1 MSYVYGEERVNA
13 YTVDYQYAPS
23 VSPLAGGGYV
33 VVWTSREQ
41 DGSNDGIYAQR
52 FTASGLP
59 TGPEF
64 RVNTT
69 TANHQLEPRVAGLS
83 DGSFAVV
90 WTDRS
95 GADGSSYGVYMQRVS
110 ASGQLLGGELKVNTF
125 TSNDQGQPSI
135 AAYGG
140 GYVVTWYSN
149 GQDGSGY
156 GVYAQRFDNAG
167 TPVLTGGSNEFRV
180 NTTTGGSQYE
190 PDVAAATDG
199 SFVVVWRSDGQD
211 GSGSSIQAQ
220 RYNADGS
227 AAGGEFRVNST
238 TANSQYEARVA
249 ALEGGGFVVVWRS
262 DSQDGSGAG
271 VYGQRYDAA
280 GAAAGGEFRVN
291 ESTAGGQYQPDV
303 SALPGGGFAVTWYN
317 DNYDGSGSG
326 SYQDVYVREYAAD
339 GTALGGQLKA
349 NTPTATQSTQSE
361 PAVASLG
368 SGNYVV
374 VWRSEGQD
382 GSQSGVYQQLFG
394 DAAELPRQSN
404 PELGDFAGTLTFG
417 ENLVNATPQIID
429 PAVSLLDL
437 DSANLDGGRVEIF
450 YTQFGS
456 AEDQLGVRNQGTGV
470 AQIGVSGN
478 TVSYN
483 DGSGAVAIG
492 TLSGGSN
499 GGMLTVSLN
508 ANASV
513 DAVEAL
519 IQNLT
524 YANSSNS
531 PQASRTIALRVYDG
545 DGGTSDAGSVQI
557 NVTREEDGTPLAHAE
572 EQLNTYAP
580 GTQQWPAAATLA
592 DGSYVVAWQSNSHQD
607 GATWGIY
614 AQRFAANGEAI
625 GPELRV
631 NTLTDGGQS
640 WAQVAALSTGGYVIT
655 WQDDGA
661 NDGSGYATYGQRF
674 DATGSAIGAQF
685 LINTTTSGNQY
696 QSNVAAYTGGFAA
709 VWTTGS
715 DIYQQ
720 RFTNDG
726 VKVGG
731 ETLVSTVPGGA
742 GAQGSNQYLPDVAA
756 YANGNLVVVWAD
768 GGSNDGSTYGVYGRL
783 YDAGTGSFGSSFLVN
798 TTTASYQTY
807 AADYDYAPN
816 VAVLASGDFVV
827 VWPSYEQDGSGWGVI
842 GQRFNAAGVKQG
854 GEFVVNETTAGS
866 QYIPEVTA
874 LSTGGFVVGFYNDNY
889 DISGA
894 GTTADAY
901 IREYDASA
909 NPIDG
914 QRKLESPDNS
924 TAGEPTVVDL
934 GGGNF
939 AVVYNGYATS
949 ANGGNNTYEIRQQ
962 LFGSGAALA
971 RSESPQ
977 LGDFS

>member
-52 FTASGLP
+52 FTASGVP
-59 TGPEF
+59 IGPEF

-69 TANHQLEPRVAGLS
+69 TANYQLEPKVTGLS

-110 ASGQLLGGELKVNTF
+110 AAGQLLGSQQKVNTF
-125 TSNDQGQPSI
+125 TANDQGQPSI
-135 AAYGG
+135 AAYTG

-167 TPVLTGGSNEFRV
+167 NPVLTGGSNEFRV
-180 NTTTGGSQYE
+180 NTATSTHQYE
-190 PDVAAATDG
+190 PDVAASADG
-199 SFVVVWRSDGQD
+199 RFVVVWRSDGQD
-211 GSGSSIQAQ
+211 GSGAGVYAQ

-227 AAGGEFRVNST
+227 LAGGEFRVNST
-238 TANSQYEARVA
+238 TASSQYEARVA

-271 VYGQRYDAA
+271 VFGQRYDAA
-280 GAAAGGEFRVN
+280 GVAAGGEFRVN
-291 ESTAGGQYQPDV
+291 ESTAGGQYQPHV
-303 SALPGGGFAVTWYN
+303 AALPGGGFTVTWYN
-317 DNYDGSGSG
+317 ENYDGSGSG

-339 GTALGGQLKA
+339 GTPLGGQLKA

-368 SGNYVV
+368 SGNYVL
-374 VWRSEGQD
+374 VWRSDGQD

-394 DAAELPRQSN
+394 DAAELPRQAS
-404 PELGDFAGTLTFG
+404 PSLGDFAGTLTFG

-456 AEDQLGVRNQGTGV
+456 PEDQLGVRNQGTGV
-470 AQIGVSGN
+470 AEIGVSGN

-492 TLSGGSN
+492 TLGGGTN
-499 GGMLTVSLN
+499 GNMLTVSLN

-531 PQASRTIALRVYDG
+531 PQASRTVTLRVYDG
-545 DGGTSDAGSVQI
+545 DGGTSNAGTVQI
-557 NVTREEDGTPLAHAE
+557 NVVREIDGTPLAHGE
-572 EQLNTYAP
+572 ERLNTYTP
-580 GTQQWPAAATLA
+580 GTQEWPSAATLA
-592 DGSYVVAWQSNSHQD
+592 DGSYVVTWVSSGQD
-607 GATWGIY
+607 GSGDGVY
-614 AQRFAANGEAI
+614 AQRFASNGEAL
-625 GPELRV
+625 GPEFSI
-631 NTLTDGGQS
+631 NTLTGGNQY
-640 WAQVAALSTGGYVIT
+640 WPQIAALSDGGFVIT
-655 WQDDGA
+655 WQDDAG
-661 NDGSGYATYGQRF
+661 NDGSGWGVFGRRF
-674 DATGSAIGAQF
+674 DGAGLPRDASQF
-685 LINTTTSGNQY
+685 LVTTTTASTQY
-696 QSNVAAYTGGFAA
+696 HDGVAAYAGGFAA
-709 VWTTGS
+709 VWSTGN
-715 DIYQQ
+715 DIYLQ

-726 VKVGG
+726 VKAGG
-731 ETLVSTVPGGA
+731 ETLVSTVPGG
-742 GAQGSNQYLPDVAA
+742 GTAQGGNQYVPDVAA
-756 YANGNLVVVWAD
+756 WANGNLVIVWQDSGA
-768 GGSNDGSTYGVYGRL
+768 NDGNGYGVYGRL
-783 YDAGTGSFGSSFLVN
+783 YNATSGTFGSTFLVN
-798 TTTASYQTY
+798 TTTVGNQSY
-807 AADYDYAPN
+807 AAHGDYAAN
-816 VAVLASGDFVV
+816 VTVLASGDFVV
-827 VWPSYEQDGSGWGVI
+827 VWPSDNNDASGWSVV
-842 GQRFNAAGVKQG
+842 GQRFNAAGVKLG

-866 QYIPEVTA
+866 QYQPEVTA
-874 LSTGGFVVGFYNDNY
+874 LSTGGFVVSFYNDNY
-889 DISGA
+889 DISG
-894 GTTADAY
+894 
-901 IREYDASA
+901 
-909 NPIDG
+909 
-914 QRKLESPDNS
+914 
-924 TAGEPTVVDL
+924 
-934 GGGNF
+934 
-939 AVVYNGYATS
+939 
-949 ANGGNNTYEIRQQ
+949 
-962 LFGSGAALA
+962 
-971 RSESPQ
+971 
-977 LGDFS
+977 